1 MLTLK
6 KNYSLKKDNI
16 MLPDI
21 FTRYLLRLLI
31 KNTNFVNEKN
41 TYLSYIMRHN
51 NVLKLRN
58 LMKKGLALSTLILCG
73 TMPSMAQHSR
83 GIGVYPGNPKEFF
96 GPKIEKDNEY
106 RNLALHR
113 AVYQSGAHDLNLTAQ
128 LLTDGVIANN
138 QPAYLE
144 VLTNGKPLPH
154 NERKLTINNSEWS
167 RIPVEGSTA
176 TLTYRW
182 SNMDIE
188 ADEVI
193 VEGFVA
199 YDQDK
204 PFEHYSMQCEVMG
217 AKSHTFTLKSDT
229 LPGRPRRRKVINDPN
244 KQTEEATAM
253 ARELKETFKLK
264 GKRTFNS
271 VELTFRQNNAFY
283 WSIKEVTF
291 MRKGKAVRTIFPA
304 QRFTSVWKAE
314 KKDWAYVDLGTVA
327 NIEEVRLHWLNDGN
341 NGILEISDDAK
352 NWKPFAVLTNSK
364 QNDGKVQ
371 VVKHS
376 ASARYVRVSNT
387 DAACLSEI
395 EVYGRGGVKAV
406 AHAEQ
411 GWNKGK
417 YMLNGGNWTIC
428 PISNPTLKSEPIGP
442 EIVATVPATVLS
454 SYYNAGALPD
464 PNFDDNLSMISESFF
479 NRDFL
484 YKRTFQVPS
493 KMKGRRILL
502 NFDGINWKAIVV
514 LNGKQVGKI
523 EGAFMRG
530 QFDITD
536 HVKDGEN
543 ELCVYVEKNANPGA
557 RKTKTGENT
566 SFNGGVLGGDNPTF
580 HATIGWDWITTI
592 PGREVGI
599 WNDVYLTSTE
609 AVTISDPIVNT
620 TITDGKATMTPS
632 VFVKNHLATPVK
644 GILRGNIG
652 DICFEKEIT
661 LAASTEAEITFS
673 PEEYK
678 QLANQHMK
686 LWWPNGYGKPHMYR
700 ASYTFHTEQAKSTAH
715 TSYFAGIREVT
726 YKDEMSR
733 LQLYI
738 NGQRFIPL
746 GGNWGF
752 SENHLNYR
760 GREYDIAVD
769 YHKQMNCTMI
779 RNWVGQ
785 TGDEEFYEA
794 CDRHGIM
801 VWQDFWLANPADGPN
816 PHNEPMF
823 MANANDYMRRIRK
836 HPSIALYC
844 GRNEGYP
851 PETLDKQLAGL
862 VQKLAP
868 GALYF
873 PSSADDGVS
882 GHGPYRALPVK
893 EYFEIQTGKLH
904 SERGMPNM
912 PNFESLRRMLAPEH
926 LWPQNEFWG
935 KHDFTQKGAQY
946 GSTFNQLL
954 AERFGEDRVYAGK
967 MPARLGT
974 HPAKAYTAL
983 AQWQNYDGYRAMYE
997 SANLDRQ
1004 GLIIWMSHSCWPSM
1018 VWQTYDYYFDPTA
1031 AFFGI
1036 KKACEPLHVQY
1047 NASTAQVQLVNMMKP
1062 TQDIKVIATMYDLK
1076 GKEVWKK
1083 SASAHL
1089 PSDSTVNCFEALSPD
1104 TTKSL
1109 MLRLE
1114 AISELNNEIL
1124 STNTYFLWGNES
1136 SKELASVG
1144 IAKVDVR
1151 LMFKP
1156 DMHFVITNTGDTPA
1170 LMLRLNLCGEDGEQI
1185 LPVEYSDNYFH
1196 LLPGERKAVTIKWKT
1211 QDARGTKPVLHV
1223 SGLNVKEFIF

>member
-1 MLTLK
+1 MKKTLLLLTCMLTACI
-6 KNYSLKKDNI
+6 SHI
-16 MLPDI
+16 
-21 FTRYLLRLLI
+21 
-31 KNTNFVNEKN
+31 V
-41 TYLSYIMRHN
+41 
-51 NVLKLRN
+51 
-58 LMKKGLALSTLILCG
+58 
-73 TMPSMAQHSR
+73 AQQTR
-83 GIGVYPGNPKEFF
+83 GIGIYPGNPKEYF
-96 GPKIEKDNEY
+96 GPGTEVDTAF

-128 LLTDGVIANN
+128 LLTDGVVATA
-138 QPAYLE
+138 QPAFLE
-144 VLTNGKPLPH
+144 VLANGRPLPH

-167 RIPVEGSTA
+167 RIPVLGSIA

-188 ADEVI
+188 ADEVV

-204 PFEHYSMQCEVMG
+204 PFEHYSMQCDVMG
-217 AKSHTFTLKSDT
+217 AKSYSFTVKSDT

-253 ARELKETFKLK
+253 ARELKETFKLR

-271 VELTFRQNNAFY
+271 VELTFSQNNAFY

-291 MRKGKAVRTIFPA
+291 KRKGKAVRSIFPA
-304 QRFTSVWKAE
+304 QRFTSVWKAT
-314 KKDWAYVDLGTVA
+314 KGDWAYVDLGNVA
-327 NIEEVRLHWLNDGN
+327 DIQEVRLHWLDDGVK
-341 NGILEISDDAK
+341 GKLEISNDAKTWKPLDLLKETDTDDAR
-352 NWKPFAVLTNSK
+352 K
-364 QNDGKVQ
+364 QVFTTKSHG
-371 VVKHS
+371 
-376 ASARYVRVSNT
+376 RYVRVTNT
-387 DAACLSEI
+387 ASACLSEI
-395 EVYGRGGVKAV
+395 EVYGRNGIKAV
-406 AHAEQ
+406 AQAGQ
-411 GWNKGK
+411 GWTKGK
-417 YMLNGGNWTIC
+417 YMLNGGNWTLR
-428 PISNPTLKSEPIGP
+428 PVSEPTQKSVPLGP

-493 KMKGRRILL
+493 TMKGKRILL
-502 NFDGINWKAIVV
+502 NFDGINWKALVV
-514 LNGKQVGKI
+514 LNGKQVGRI

-536 HVKDGEN
+536 YLQEGDN
-543 ELCVYVEKNANPGA
+543 ELLVYVQNNDNPGA

-566 SFNGGVLGGDNPTF
+566 SFNGGVLGADNPTF

-599 WNDVYLTSTE
+599 WNDVFLTATE
-609 AVTISDPIVNT
+609 AVTISDPLVNT
-620 TITDGKATMTPS
+620 TLADGKATMTPS
-632 VFVKNHLATPVK
+632 VFLKNHLNTPVK
-644 GILRGNIG
+644 GTLKGYVG
-652 DICFEKEIT
+652 DIQFEKDVI
-661 LAASTEAEITFS
+661 LAAASETEIVFS

-678 QLANQHMK
+678 QLAGQQMK
-686 LWWPNGYGKPHMYR
+686 LWWPNGYGKPHLYK
-700 ASYTFHTEQAKSTAH
+700 AGYTFRSEQTNTPALARYT
-715 TSYFAGIREVT
+715 TGIREVT
-726 YKDEMSR
+726 YKDETTR

-760 GREYDIAVD
+760 AREYDIAVG
-769 YHKQMNCTMI
+769 YHRQMNCTMI

-816 PHNEPMF
+816 PHDEPMF
-823 MANANDYMRRIRK
+823 MANANDYMRRIRR

-851 PETLDKQLAGL
+851 PETLDKQLAQL
-862 VQKLAP
+862 VQKLVP

-882 GHGPYRALPVK
+882 GHGPYRALPIK
-893 EYFEIQTGKLH
+893 QYFEIQTGKLH
-904 SERGMPNM
+904 SERGMPNV
-912 PNFESLRRMLAPEH
+912 PNYESLCRMLAPGH

-946 GSTFNQLL
+946 GSSFNQLL
-954 AERFGEDRVYAGK
+954 AERFGEENVSGGK
-967 MPARLGT
+967 MPVRLGT

-983 AQWQNYDGYRAMYE
+983 AQWQNYDGYRAMFE

-1047 NASTAQVQLVNMMKP
+1047 NASTAQVQLVNLMKP
-1062 TQDIKVIATMYDLK
+1062 AQDVKVKATIYNLQ
-1076 GKEVWKK
+1076 GKEIWNKT
-1083 SASAHL
+1083 ASLHM
-1089 PSDSTVNCFEALSPD
+1089 PTDSTVDCFRIPEDLDTLS
-1104 TTKSL
+1104 TN
-1109 MLRLE
+1109 MMRLQ
-1114 AISELNNEIL
+1114 AVSCHNQELI
-1124 STNTYFLWGNES
+1124 STNTYMLWGKNS
-1136 SKELASVG
+1136 RQDIWKVG
-1144 IAKVDVR
+1144 IAQVSVHRAKSGN
-1151 LMFKP
+1151 P
-1156 DMHFVITNTGDTPA
+1156 DEFVITNTGSVPA
-1170 LMLRLNLCGEDGEQI
+1170 LMIRLNLCGSDGEQI
-1185 LPVEYSDNYFH
+1185 LPVKYSDNYFH
-1196 LLPGERKAVTIKWKT
+1196 LLPGERMPVTVKWKK
-1211 QDARGTKPVLHV
+1211 QDARGTKPVLHI
-1223 SGLNVKEFIF
+1223 SGLNVKEFQK

>member
-1 MLTLK
+1 MTSTSLSFPGRRTPLSLFLLCLFMLQAVPL
-6 KNYSLKKDNI
+6 
-16 MLPDI
+16 
-21 FTRYLLRLLI
+21 
-31 KNTNFVNEKN
+31 
-41 TYLSYIMRHN
+41 H
-51 NVLKLRN
+51 
-58 LMKKGLALSTLILCG
+58 
-73 TMPSMAQHSR
+73 AQLSR
-83 GIGVYPGNPKEFF
+83 GIGVYPGNPDEYF
-96 GPKIEKDNEY
+96 GPQIERDTVY

-128 LLTDGVIANN
+128 LLTDGVVATS
-138 QPAYLE
+138 QPAFLE
-144 VLTNGKPLPH
+144 VLANGEPLPH

-167 RIPVEGSTA
+167 RIPVEGSMA

-217 AKSHTFTLKSDT
+217 AKPYTYTIKRDT
-229 LPGRPRRRKVINDPN
+229 LPGRLRRRKVINDPN

-253 ARELKETFKLK
+253 ARELKETFKLR
-264 GKRTFNS
+264 GKRTFS
-271 VELTFRQNNAFY
+271 SIELTFRQNNAFY

-291 MRKGKAVRTIFPA
+291 MRNGKAVRNIFPA
-304 QRFTSVWKAE
+304 QRFTSVWKAG
-314 KKDWAYVDLGTVA
+314 KDDWAYVDLSTVA
-327 NIEEVRLHWLNDGN
+327 NIEEVRLHWLGGGGN
-341 NGILEISDDAK
+341 AILEISDDAK
-352 NWKPFAVLTNSK
+352 NWKPYAVPANNVKRSTLN
-364 QNDGKVQ
+364 VQ
-371 VVKHS
+371 RYSLS

-387 DAACLSEI
+387 YAACLSEM
-395 EVYGRGGVKAV
+395 EVYGRGGVRPV
-406 AHAEQ
+406 AKVQER
-411 GWNKGK
+411 WNGGK
-417 YMLNGGNWTIC
+417 YMLNGGNWTVC
-428 PISNPTLKSEPIGP
+428 PISNPSLKAVPVGP

-464 PNFDDNLSMISESFF
+464 PNYDDNLAMISESFF

-502 NFDGINWKAIVV
+502 NFDGINWKALVV
-514 LNGKQVGKI
+514 LNGKQVGRI

-530 QFDITD
+530 QFDITN

-620 TITDGKATMTPS
+620 SLTDGKATMTPS
-632 VFVKNHLATPVK
+632 VFVKNHLATPVN

-652 DICFEKEIT
+652 DIVFEKEIT
-661 LAASTEAEITFS
+661 LAASTETEVTFS

-678 QLANQHMK
+678 QLANQQMK
-686 LWWPNGYGKPHMYR
+686 LWWPNGYGEPYMYP
-700 ASYTFHTEQAKSTAH
+700 AAYTFHTEQAKSTAY
-715 TSYFAGIREVT
+715 TSYLAGIRQVT

-760 GREYDIAVD
+760 GREYDIAVG
-769 YHKQMNCTMI
+769 YHRQMNCTMI

-823 MANANDYMRRIRK
+823 MANANDYMRRIRQ
-836 HPSIALYC
+836 HTSIALYC

-851 PETLDKQLAGL
+851 PETLDKQLAQL

-882 GHGPYRALPVK
+882 GHGPYRALPIK

-904 SERGMPNM
+904 SERGMPNV
-912 PNFESLRRMLAPEH
+912 PNYESLCRMLAPEH
-926 LWPQNEFWG
+926 LWPQNEYWG

-954 AERFGEDRVYAGK
+954 AERFGEDRVYADK
-967 MPARLGT
+967 MPALLGT

-1047 NASTAQVQLVNMMKP
+1047 NASTHQVQLVNMMNP
-1062 TQDIKVIATMYDLK
+1062 AQDIKVIATIYDLQ
-1076 GKEVWKK
+1076 GREIWKK
-1083 SASAHL
+1083 SALAHL

-1104 TTKSL
+1104 TTKSF

-1114 AISELNNEIL
+1114 AVSMLNGELL

-1136 SKELASVG
+1136 AKELASLG
-1144 IAKVDVR
+1144 IGKVDVK
-1151 LMFKP
+1151 LMPGP
-1156 DMHFVITNTGDTPA
+1156 DTHFVITNTGDTPA
-1170 LMLRLNLCGEDGEQI
+1170 LMLCLNLCGEDGEQV

-1196 LLPGERKAVTIKWKT
+1196 LLPGERKTVSIKWNVE
-1211 QDARGTKPVLHV
+1211 DARGTNPILKV
-1223 SGLNVKEFIF
+1223 SGFNVKDFVF

>member
-1 MLTLK
+1 MSVVSPYADMYFMTSTSLSSSGRRTPFSLFLLVLFMLQAVPL
-6 KNYSLKKDNI
+6 
-16 MLPDI
+16 
-21 FTRYLLRLLI
+21 
-31 KNTNFVNEKN
+31 
-41 TYLSYIMRHN
+41 H
-51 NVLKLRN
+51 
-58 LMKKGLALSTLILCG
+58 
-73 TMPSMAQHSR
+73 AQLSR
-83 GIGVYPGNPKEFF
+83 GIGVYPGNPDEYF
-96 GPKIEKDNEY
+96 GPTLQTDTAY

-113 AVYQSGAHDLNLTAQ
+113 AVCQSGAYDLNLTAQ
-128 LLTDGVIANN
+128 LLTDGVVATH
-138 QPAYLE
+138 QPAFLE
-144 VLTNGKPLPH
+144 VLANGRTLPH

-182 SNMDIE
+182 YNMDIE

-217 AKSHTFTLKSDT
+217 AKSYTYTIKSDT
-229 LPGRPRRRKVINDPN
+229 LPGRLRKRKVINDPN

-253 ARELKETFKLK
+253 ARELKETFKLR
-264 GKRTFNS
+264 GKRTFS
-271 VELTFRQNNAFY
+271 SIELTFRQNNAFY

-291 MRKGKAVRTIFPA
+291 MRKGKPVRNIFPA
-304 QRFTSVWKAE
+304 QRFTSVWKAG
-314 KKDWAYVDLGTVA
+314 KDDWAYVDLGAVA
-327 NIEEVRLHWLNDGN
+327 NIEEVRLHWLGEGGN
-341 NGILEISDDAK
+341 AIIEISDDAK
-352 NWKPFAVLTNSK
+352 NWKPYAVPANSSHCYSL
-364 QNDGKVQ
+364 NVQ
-371 VVKHS
+371 RSTLS
-376 ASARYVRVSNT
+376 ASARYVRVCNT

-395 EVYGRGGVKAV
+395 EVYGRGGVHAV
-406 AHAEQ
+406 AHAGQ
-411 GWNKGK
+411 GWSKDK
-417 YMLNGGNWTIC
+417 YMLNGGNWTVC
-428 PISNPTLKSEPIGP
+428 PISDPSQKAVPLGP

-464 PNFDDNLSMISESFF
+464 PNYDDNLAMISESFF
-479 NRDFL
+479 NRNFL

-493 KMKGRRILL
+493 KMQGRRILL
-502 NFDGINWKAIVV
+502 NFDGINWKALVV

-530 QFDITD
+530 KFDITD
-536 HVKDGEN
+536 YVKDGDN
-543 ELCVYVEKNANPGA
+543 ELRVYVEKNANPGA
-557 RKTKTGENT
+557 RKTKTAENT

-599 WNDVYLTSTE
+599 WNDVYLTSTD

-620 TITDGKATMTPS
+620 SLADGKATMKPS
-632 VFVKNHLATPVK
+632 VFVRNHLSAPV
-644 GILRGNIG
+644 RGRLVGHIG
-652 DICFEKEIT
+652 DIRFEKDIVLPPDSEM
-661 LAASTEAEITFS
+661 EVTFL
-673 PEEYK
+673 PQEYA
-678 QLANQHMK
+678 QLRNQQMK
-686 LWWPNGYGKPHMYR
+686 LWWPNGYGEPYMYP
-700 ASYTFHTEQAKSTAH
+700 ASYTFHTEQAKSTAY
-715 TSYFAGIREVT
+715 TSYLAGIREVT
-726 YKDEMSR
+726 YKDEKSR

-760 GREYDIAVD
+760 GREYDIAVG
-769 YHKQMNCTMI
+769 YHRQMNCTMI

-823 MANANDYMRRIRK
+823 MTNASDYMRRIRQ

-851 PETLDKQLAGL
+851 PKTLDEQLAQL

-868 GALYF
+868 GALYIS
-873 PSSADDGVS
+873 SSADDGVS
-882 GHGPYRALPVK
+882 GHGPYRALPIK
-893 EYFEIQTGKLH
+893 QYFDIQTGKLH
-904 SERGMPNM
+904 SERGMPNV
-912 PNFESLRRMLAPEH
+912 PNYESLCRMLAPEH
-926 LWPQNEFWG
+926 LWPQNEYWG

-946 GSTFNQLL
+946 GSSFNQLL
-954 AERFGEDRVYAGK
+954 AERFGEDRVYADK

-997 SANLDRQ
+997 SANLQRQ

-1047 NASTAQVQLVNMMKP
+1047 NASTRQVQLVNMMKP
-1062 TQDIKVIATMYDLK
+1062 AQDIKVIATMYDLQ
-1076 GKEVWKK
+1076 GREVWKK
-1083 SASAHL
+1083 SALAHL
-1089 PSDSTVNCFEALSPD
+1089 PSDSTVNCFQVLSPD
-1104 TTKSL
+1104 SAKSF

-1114 AISELNNEIL
+1114 AISKFNNEIL
-1124 STNTYFLWGNES
+1124 SANTYVLWGNES
-1136 SKELASVG
+1136 SKELASIG
-1144 IAKVDVR
+1144 IAQVDMQYSVDANR
-1151 LMFKP
+1151 STIVLS
-1156 DMHFVITNTGDTPA
+1156 NTGTTTA
-1170 LMLRLNLCGEDGEQI
+1170 LMLRLNLCAEDGEQI

-1196 LLPGERKAVTIKWKT
+1196 LLPGESKIVNIKWKLE
-1211 QDARGTKPVLHV
+1211 DARNANPILKV
-1223 SGLNVKEFIF
+1223 SGLNVKEQKATK

>member
-1 MLTLK
+1 M
-6 KNYSLKKDNI
+6 
-16 MLPDI
+16 
-21 FTRYLLRLLI
+21 
-31 KNTNFVNEKN
+31 NTNMTN
-41 TYLSYIMRHN
+41 TSLRYGILLVCQILLSFSSY
-51 NVLKLRN
+51 
-58 LMKKGLALSTLILCG
+58 
-73 TMPSMAQHSR
+73 AQQFSR
-83 GIGVYPGNPKEFF
+83 GIGVYPGNPDEYF
-96 GPKIEKDNEY
+96 GPTMEKDTTY

-128 LLTDGVIANN
+128 LITDGVIADK
-138 QPAYLE
+138 QPAFLE
-144 VLTNGKPLPH
+144 VLTNGIPLPH
-154 NERKLTINNSEWS
+154 NERKLTINDSEWS
-167 RIPVEGSTA
+167 RIPVQGSEA
-176 TLTYRW
+176 TLTYQW
-182 SNMDIE
+182 SNMDIQ
-188 ADEVI
+188 ADEI
-193 VEGFVA
+193 VVNGFVA
-199 YDQDK
+199 YNQDV
-204 PFEHYSMQCEVMG
+204 PFQSYSMQCDLLGTKAYSYSV
-217 AKSHTFTLKSDT
+217 HSDT
-229 LPGRPRRRKVINDPN
+229 LPGMPRRRKVVNDPN

-253 ARELKETFKLK
+253 AREVTETFRLK
-264 GKRTFNS
+264 GKRTFRS
-271 VELTFRQNNAFY
+271 LTLTFRQNNAFY

-291 MRKGKAVRTIFPA
+291 KLQGKSVRNIFPA
-304 QRFTSVWKAE
+304 QRFTSVWKPG
-314 KKDWAYVDLGTVA
+314 KNDLAYVDLGSVA
-327 NIEEVRLHWLNDGN
+327 DISEVRLHWLTKPENAL
-341 NGILEISDDAK
+341 LEISNDAK
-352 NWKPFAVLTNSK
+352 TWNPYSNNT
-364 QNDGKVQ
+364 
-371 VVKHS
+371 
-376 ASARYVRVSNT
+376 SARYVRVSNT
-387 DAACLSEI
+387 DGACLSEL
-395 EVYGRGGVKAV
+395 EVYGRGGVKPV
-406 AHAEQ
+406 AHAAQ
-411 GWNKGK
+411 GWNEGK
-417 YMLNGGNWTIC
+417 YMLNGGNWTVC
-428 PISNPTLKSEPIGP
+428 PISDPTIKATPVGP
-442 EIVATVPATVLS
+442 EILATVPATVLS

-484 YKRTFQVPS
+484 YKRTFHVPS

-502 NFDGINWKAIVV
+502 NFDGINWKALVV
-514 LNGKQVGKI
+514 VNGKQVGKI

-536 HVKDGEN
+536 HVRDGEN
-543 ELCVYVEKNANPGA
+543 QLCVYVEKNANPGA
-557 RKTKTGENT
+557 RKTKTAENT

-599 WNDVYLTSTE
+599 WNDVYLTSTD

-620 TITDGKATMTPS
+620 TVTDGKATMKPS

-686 LWWPNGYGKPHMYR
+686 LWWPNGYGEPYMYQ
-700 ASYTFHTEQAKSTAH
+700 AAYTFHTDQAKSTAYA
-715 TSYFAGIREVT
+715 SYLAGIRQVT

-760 GREYDIAVD
+760 GREYDIAVR

-816 PHNEPMF
+816 PHNESMF

-851 PETLDKQLAGL
+851 PETLDKQLAEL

-926 LWPQNEFWG
+926 LWPQNDFWG

-954 AERFGEDRVYAGK
+954 AERFGEDRVYAQK

-997 SANLDRQ
+997 SANLQRQ

-1036 KKACEPLHVQY
+1036 KKACEPIHVQY
-1047 NASTAQVQLVNMMKP
+1047 NASTAQVQLVNQMKP
-1062 TQDIKVIATMYDLK
+1062 AQDIKVIATMHDLK

-1089 PSDSTVNCFEALSPD
+1089 PTDSTVNCFEALSPD
-1104 TTKSL
+1104 TTKSF

-1114 AISELNNEIL
+1114 AVSMLNGEQL

-1136 SKELASVG
+1136 AKELSALG
-1144 IAKVDVR
+1144 MGKVDVR
-1151 LMFKP
+1151 LMFDP

-1196 LLPGERKAVTIKWKT
+1196 LLPGERKEVSVKWAEN
-1211 QDARGTKPVLHV
+1211 DARGTRPLLKI
-1223 SGLNVKEFIF
+1223 SAFNVKEFPVSL

>member
-1 MLTLK
+1 MSVVSPYADMYFMTSTSLSFPGRRTHLSLFLLCLFMLQAVPL
-6 KNYSLKKDNI
+6 
-16 MLPDI
+16 
-21 FTRYLLRLLI
+21 
-31 KNTNFVNEKN
+31 
-41 TYLSYIMRHN
+41 H
-51 NVLKLRN
+51 
-58 LMKKGLALSTLILCG
+58 
-73 TMPSMAQHSR
+73 AQLSR
-83 GIGVYPGNPKEFF
+83 GIGVYPGNPDEYF
-96 GPKIEKDNEY
+96 GPQIERDTVY

-128 LLTDGVIANN
+128 LLTDGVVATS
-138 QPAYLE
+138 QPAFLE
-144 VLTNGKPLPH
+144 VLANGKPLPH

-204 PFEHYSMQCEVMG
+204 PFEYYSMQCEVMG
-217 AKSHTFTLKSDT
+217 AKSYTYTLKSDT
-229 LPGRPRRRKVINDPN
+229 LPGRLRRRKVINDPN

-264 GKRTFNS
+264 GKRKFNS

-291 MRKGKAVRTIFPA
+291 MRKGKPVRTIFPA
-304 QRFTSVWKAE
+304 QRFASVWKAG
-314 KKDWAYVDLGTVA
+314 KDDWAYVDLGAVA
-327 NIEEVRLHWLNDGN
+327 NIEEVRLHWLDEGS
-341 NGILEISDDAK
+341 NGIIEISDEAK
-352 NWKPFAVLTNSK
+352 NWKPYAVQTNSK
-364 QNDGKVQ
+364 QNEDKVQ
-371 VVKHS
+371 VVKHK

-395 EVYGRGGVKAV
+395 EVYGHGGMKAV

-411 GWNKGK
+411 GWDGGK
-417 YMLNGGNWTIC
+417 YMLNGGNWTVC
-428 PISNPTLKSEPIGP
+428 PISGPTLKAVPVGP

-464 PNFDDNLSMISESFF
+464 PNYDDNLAMISESFF

-484 YKRTFQVPS
+484 YKRTFHVPS

-502 NFDGINWKAIVV
+502 NFDGINWKALVV

-566 SFNGGVLGGDNPTF
+566 SFNGGVLGADNPTF

-599 WNDVYLTSTE
+599 WNDVYLTSTD

-620 TITDGKATMTPS
+620 SIADGKATMTPS

-652 DICFEKEIT
+652 DIVFEKEIT
-661 LAASTEAEITFS
+661 LAASTETEVTFS
-673 PEEYK
+673 PQEYK
-678 QLANQHMK
+678 QLANQQMK
-686 LWWPNGYGKPHMYR
+686 LWWPNGYGESYMYP
-700 ASYTFHTEQAKSTAH
+700 AAYTFHTQQAQADARTE
-715 TSYFAGIREVT
+715 YLAGIRQVT

-760 GREYDIAVD
+760 GREYDIAVG
-769 YHKQMNCTMI
+769 YHRQMNCTMI

-823 MANANDYMRRIRK
+823 MANASDYMRRIRR

-851 PETLDKQLAGL
+851 PETLDRQLAQL
-862 VQKLAP
+862 VQQLAP

-873 PSSADDGVS
+873 SSSADDGVS

-893 EYFEIQTGKLH
+893 DYFEIQTGKLH
-904 SERGMPNM
+904 SERGMPNI

-926 LWPQNEFWG
+926 LWPQNEYWG

-946 GSTFNQLL
+946 GSAFNQLL
-954 AERFGEDRVYAGK
+954 ADRFGEENVFGK
-967 MPARLGT
+967 ENQMRIGGHPARR
-974 HPAKAYTAL
+974 YTAL

-1018 VWQTYDYYFDPTA
+1018 VWQSYDYYFDPTA

-1036 KKACEPLHVQY
+1036 KKACEPIHVQY
-1047 NASTAQVQLVNMMKP
+1047 NASTGQVQLVNLMRP
-1062 TQDIKVIATMYDLK
+1062 GQDVRVIATMYDLN
-1076 GKEVWKK
+1076 GKEVWRK
-1083 SASAHL
+1083 SSSVYL
-1089 PSDSTVNCFEALSPD
+1089 PSDSTVNCFEATSPNGSQE
-1104 TTKSL
+1104 TV

-1114 AISELNNEIL
+1114 AVSALNSEIL
-1124 STNTYFLWGNES
+1124 SVNTYFLWCEDPGRNF
-1136 SKELASVG
+1136 ASMG
-1144 IAKVDVR
+1144 IGKVDVQ
-1151 LMFKP
+1151 P
-1156 DMHFVITNTGDTPA
+1156 VPGSDAASFVLTNTGNTVA
-1170 LMLRLNLCGEDGEQI
+1170 LMIRLNLCGSDGEQI

-1196 LLPGERKAVTIKWKT
+1196 LLPGERKIVSIKWNT
-1211 QDARGTKPVLHV
+1211 SDARGTEPVLRV
-1223 SGLNVKEFIF
+1223 SGFNVKDRQI

>member
-1 MLTLK
+1 
-6 KNYSLKKDNI
+6 
-16 MLPDI
+16 
-21 FTRYLLRLLI
+21 
-31 KNTNFVNEKN
+31 
-41 TYLSYIMRHN
+41 MRHN

-58 LMKKGLALSTLILCG
+58 LMKKGLALSTLILCS

-83 GIGVYPGNPKEFF
+83 GIGVYPGNPNEFF
-96 GPKIEKDNEY
+96 GPKIEKDTVY

-128 LLTDGVIANN
+128 LITDGVIADN
-138 QPAYLE
+138 QPAFLQ
-144 VLTNGKPLPH
+144 VFTNDNPLPH

-167 RIPVEGSTA
+167 RIPVQGSTA
-176 TLTYRW
+176 TLTYLW

-204 PFEHYSMQCEVMG
+204 PFEQYSMQCDVMG
-217 AKSHTFTLKSDT
+217 AKSYTYMLKSDT

-271 VELTFRQNNAFY
+271 IKLTFRQNNAFY

-314 KKDWAYVDLGTVA
+314 KNDWAYVDLGSVA
-327 NIEEVRLHWLNDGN
+327 NIEEVRLHWLGEGS
-341 NGILEISDDAK
+341 NGVLEISDDAK
-352 NWKPFAVLTNSK
+352 NWKPYVVMTNTK
-364 QNDGKVQ
+364 QSDGKVQ
-371 VVKHS
+371 VVKHN

-387 DAACLSEI
+387 DAACLCEM

-406 AHAEQ
+406 AHDGQ
-411 GWNKGK
+411 GWNEGK

-428 PISNPTLKSEPIGP
+428 PISNPTLKAVPVGP

-502 NFDGINWKAIVV
+502 NFDGINWKALVV

-543 ELCVYVEKNANPGA
+543 ELRVYVEKNANPGA

-609 AVTISDPIVNT
+609 AVTITDPIVNT

-632 VFVKNHLATPVK
+632 VFVKNHLTTPVK

-678 QLANQHMK
+678 QLAHQHMN
-686 LWWPNGYGKPHMYR
+686 LWWPNGYGEPYMYP
-700 ASYTFHTEQAKSTAH
+700 AAYTFHTDQAKSDARTE
-715 TSYFAGIREVT
+715 YLAGIRQVT

-760 GREYDIAVD
+760 GREYDIAVG

-823 MANANDYMRRIRK
+823 MANANDYMRRIRQ

-851 PETLDKQLAGL
+851 PETLDKQLAEL

-893 EYFEIQTGKLH
+893 DYFEIQTGKLH
-904 SERGMPNM
+904 SERGMPNV

-926 LWPQNEFWG
+926 LWPQNKFWG

-954 AERFGEDRVYAGK
+954 AERFGEDRVYAEK
-967 MPARLGT
+967 MPERLGT

-1047 NASTAQVQLVNMMKP
+1047 NASTSQVQLVNQMKP
-1062 TQDIKVIATMYDLK
+1062 AQDIKVIATIYDLK
-1076 GKEVWKK
+1076 GKEVWQK
-1083 SASAHL
+1083 SVSAHL
-1089 PSDSTVNCFEALSPD
+1089 PSDSTINCFEALSPD
-1104 TTKSL
+1104 TTQSF

-1114 AISELNNEIL
+1114 AVSMLNGELL

-1136 SKELASVG
+1136 AKELSALG
-1144 IAKVDVR
+1144 MGKVDVR
-1151 LMFKP
+1151 LMFDP

-1170 LMLRLNLCGEDGEQI
+1170 LMLRLNLCGEDGEQV

-1196 LLPGERKAVTIKWKT
+1196 LLPGERKTVTVKWSPSDT
-1211 QDARGTKPVLHV
+1211 RGTDLRLKV
-1223 SGLNVKEFIF
+1223 SGYNVKEFVF

>member
-1 MLTLK
+1 MKQNTAHRLMHLAK
-6 KNYSLKKDNI
+6 KSL
-16 MLPDI
+16 
-21 FTRYLLRLLI
+21 LLSGLFLGS
-31 KNTNFVNEKN
+31 VMPALAQEK
-41 TYLSYIMRHN
+41 
-51 NVLKLRN
+51 
-58 LMKKGLALSTLILCG
+58 
-73 TMPSMAQHSR
+73 SR
-83 GIGVYPGNPKEFF
+83 GIGVYPGNPIEYF
-96 GPKIEKDNEY
+96 GPRMEKDTEY

-128 LLTDGVIANN
+128 LLTDGVVASN
-138 QPAYLE
+138 QPAFLE

-188 ADEVI
+188 ADEIV

-204 PFEHYSMQCEVMG
+204 PFEHYSMQCDVMG
-217 AKSHTFTLKSDT
+217 AKSYTYTIKSDT

-291 MRKGKAVRTIFPA
+291 KRKGKAVRSIFPA
-304 QRFTSVWKAE
+304 QRFTSTWKAS
-314 KKDWAYVDLGTVA
+314 KGDWAYVDLGAVA
-327 NIEEVRLHWLNDGN
+327 DIEEVRLHWLDEGMQ
-341 NGILEISDDAK
+341 GVLEVSDDAR
-352 NWKPFAVLTNSK
+352 NWKPYAGTQENSK
-364 QNDGKVQ
+364 VQ
-371 VVKHS
+371 SIKAK
-376 ASARYVRVSNT
+376 ASARYVRITNT
-387 DAACLSEI
+387 DAACLSEM
-395 EVYGRGGVKAV
+395 EVYGRGGVKAI

-411 GWNKGK
+411 GWSGNSDVRK
-417 YMLNGGNWTIC
+417 YMLNGGNWTVR
-428 PISNPTLKSEPIGP
+428 PVSEPTQKAMPLGP

-464 PNFDDNLSMISESFF
+464 PNFDDNLSMISESYF

-493 KMKGRRILL
+493 QMKGKRILL
-502 NFDGINWKAIVV
+502 NFDGINWKALVV
-514 LNGKQVGKI
+514 LNGKQVGRI

-536 HVKDGEN
+536 YLQEGDN
-543 ELCVYVEKNANPGA
+543 ELLVYVQNNDNPGA

-599 WNDVYLTSTE
+599 WNDVFLTATE
-609 AVTISDPIVNT
+609 AVTISDPLVNT
-620 TITDGKATMTPS
+620 TLADGKATMTPS
-632 VFVKNHLATPVK
+632 VFVKNHLSTPVQ
-644 GILRGNIG
+644 GTLRGSIG
-652 DICFEKEIT
+652 DICFEKEVI
-661 LAASTEAEITFS
+661 LGANSETEIVFS
-673 PEEYK
+673 PEEYR
-678 QLANQHMK
+678 QLAGQHMK
-686 LWWPNGYGKPHMYR
+686 LWWPNGYGEPYMYS
-700 ASYTFHTEQAKSTAH
+700 AAYTFHSPQTKSVARMEYQT
-715 TSYFAGIREVT
+715 GIRQVT
-726 YKDEMSR
+726 YKDETTR

-760 GREYDIAVD
+760 AREYDIAVG
-769 YHKQMNCTMI
+769 YHRQMNCTMI

-823 MANANDYMRRIRK
+823 MANANDYMRRIRQ

-851 PETLDKQLAGL
+851 PETLDKQLAQL

-882 GHGPYRALPVK
+882 GHGPYRALPIK
-893 EYFEIQTGKLH
+893 QYFEIQTGKLH

-912 PNFESLRRMLAPEH
+912 PNYESLCRMLAPEH
-926 LWPQNEFWG
+926 LWPQNEYWG

-954 AERFGEDRVYAGK
+954 AERFGEEKVYGDK
-967 MPARLGT
+967 MPMRIGM

-1062 TQDIKVIATMYDLK
+1062 AQDIKVIATMYDLQ
-1076 GKEVWKK
+1076 GNEVYKK
-1083 SASAHL
+1083 SDSAHL
-1089 PSDSTVNCFEALSPD
+1089 PSDSTVNCFEVLSPD
-1104 TTKSL
+1104 TTKSF

-1114 AISELNNEIL
+1114 AVSMLNGELL
-1124 STNTYFLWGNES
+1124 STNTYFLWGNDS
-1136 SKELASVG
+1136 AKELDSMA

-1151 LMFKP
+1151 LVFDPM
-1156 DMHFVITNTGDTPA
+1156 MHFVITNTGDTPA

-1196 LLPGERKAVTIKWKT
+1196 LLPGERKTVSIRWSQFDT
-1211 QDARGTKPVLHV
+1211 RGADLRLHV
-1223 SGLNVKEFIF
+1223 SGYNLKEFIPTF

>member
-1 MLTLK
+1 M
-6 KNYSLKKDNI
+6 
-16 MLPDI
+16 
-21 FTRYLLRLLI
+21 
-31 KNTNFVNEKN
+31 NTNMTN
-41 TYLSYIMRHN
+41 TSLRYGILLVCQILLSFSSY
-51 NVLKLRN
+51 
-58 LMKKGLALSTLILCG
+58 
-73 TMPSMAQHSR
+73 AQQFSR
-83 GIGVYPGNPKEFF
+83 GIGVYPGNPDEYF
-96 GPKIEKDNEY
+96 GPTMEKDTTY

-128 LLTDGVIANN
+128 LITDGVVADK
-138 QPAYLE
+138 QPAFLE
-144 VLTNGKPLPH
+144 VLTNGIPLPH
-154 NERKLTINNSEWS
+154 NERKLTINDSEWS
-167 RIPVEGSTA
+167 RIPVQGSEA
-176 TLTYRW
+176 TLTYQW
-182 SNMDIE
+182 SNMDIQ
-188 ADEVI
+188 ADEI
-193 VEGFVA
+193 VVNGFVA
-199 YDQDK
+199 YNQDV
-204 PFEHYSMQCEVMG
+204 PFQTYSMQCDLLGTKAYSYSV
-217 AKSHTFTLKSDT
+217 HSDT
-229 LPGRPRRRKVINDPN
+229 LPGMPRRRKVVNDPN

-253 ARELKETFKLK
+253 AREVTETFRLK
-264 GKRTFNS
+264 GKRTFRS
-271 VELTFRQNNAFY
+271 LTLTFRQNNAFY

-291 MRKGKAVRTIFPA
+291 KLKGKPVRNIFPA
-304 QRFTSVWKAE
+304 QRFTSVWKPG
-314 KKDWAYVDLGTVA
+314 KSDWAYVDLGSVA
-327 NIEEVRLHWLNDGN
+327 DISEVRLHWLTKPENAL
-341 NGILEISDDAK
+341 LEISNDAK
-352 NWKPFAVLTNSK
+352 TWNPYSNNT
-364 QNDGKVQ
+364 
-371 VVKHS
+371 
-376 ASARYVRVSNT
+376 SARYVRVSNT
-387 DAACLSEI
+387 DGACLSEL
-395 EVYGRGGVKAV
+395 EVYGRGGVKPV
-406 AHAEQ
+406 AHAAQ
-411 GWNKGK
+411 GWNEGK
-417 YMLNGGNWTIC
+417 YMLNGGNWTVC
-428 PISNPTLKSEPIGP
+428 PISDPTIKATPVGP
-442 EIVATVPATVLS
+442 EILATVPATVLS
-454 SYYNAGALPD
+454 SYFNAGALPD

-484 YKRTFQVPS
+484 YKRTFHVPS
-493 KMKGRRILL
+493 KMKGKRILL
-502 NFDGINWKAIVV
+502 NFDGINWKALVV
-514 LNGKQVGKI
+514 VNGKQVGKI

-536 HVKDGEN
+536 HVRDGEN
-543 ELCVYVEKNANPGA
+543 QLCVYVEKNANPGA
-557 RKTKTGENT
+557 RKTKTAENT

-599 WNDVYLTSTE
+599 WNDVYLTSTD

-620 TITDGKATMTPS
+620 TVTDGKATMKPS

-686 LWWPNGYGKPHMYR
+686 LWWPNGYGEPNMYR
-700 ASYTFHTEQAKSTAH
+700 AGYTFYTDQINSPATLEYAT
-715 TSYFAGIREVT
+715 GIREVT

-851 PETLDKQLAGL
+851 PATLDKQLAEL

-926 LWPQNEFWG
+926 LWPQNDFWG

-954 AERFGEDRVYAGK
+954 AERFGEDRVYADK
-967 MPARLGT
+967 MPVRIGM
-974 HPAKAYTAL
+974 HPAKVYTTL

-997 SANLDRQ
+997 SANLQRQ

-1036 KKACEPLHVQY
+1036 KKACEPIHVQY
-1047 NASTAQVQLVNMMKP
+1047 NASTRQVQLVNMMKP
-1062 TQDIKVIATMYDLK
+1062 AQDIKVIATMYDLN
-1076 GKEVWKK
+1076 GQEVWNKH
-1083 SASAHL
+1083 ALAHL

-1114 AISELNNEIL
+1114 AISALNGELL
-1124 STNTYFLWGNES
+1124 STNTYFLWGNEPQNDMPKTPTTLHVVPS
-1136 SKELASVG
+1136 SDACGNKL
-1144 IAKVDVR
+1144 
-1151 LMFKP
+1151 
-1156 DMHFVITNTGDTPA
+1156 VITNTGDTPA
-1170 LMLRLNLCGEDGEQI
+1170 LMIRLNLCGTDGEQI
-1185 LPVEYSDNYFH
+1185 LPVEYTDNYFH
-1196 LLPGERKAVTIKWKT
+1196 LLPGERKEVSVKWAEN
-1211 QDARGTKPVLHV
+1211 DARGTHPLLKI
-1223 SGLNVKEFIF
+1223 SAFNVKEFPVSL

>member
-1 MLTLK
+1 MRKNSANRFMNLTLK
-6 KNYSLKKDNI
+6 K
-16 MLPDI
+16 MLL
-21 FTRYLLRLLI
+21 T
-31 KNTNFVNEKN
+31 
-41 TYLSYIMRHN
+41 
-51 NVLKLRN
+51 
-58 LMKKGLALSTLILCG
+58 GLFLGA
-73 TMPSMAQHSR
+73 TMPAMSQENSR
-83 GIGVYPGNPKEFF
+83 GIGIYPGNPLEYF
-96 GPKIEKDNEY
+96 GPHTEKDTVY

-113 AVYQSGAHDLNLTAQ
+113 AVYQSGAYDLNLTAQ
-128 LLTDGVIANN
+128 LLTDGVVANS
-138 QPAYLE
+138 QPAFLE
-144 VLTNGKPLPH
+144 VLTNGKALPH
-154 NERKLTINNSEWS
+154 NERKLTINDSEWS

-182 SNMDIE
+182 YNMDIE
-188 ADEVI
+188 ADEVV

-217 AKSHTFTLKSDT
+217 AKTHSFVLKSDT

-253 ARELKETFKLK
+253 ARELKETFKLG
-264 GKRTFNS
+264 GKRTFS
-271 VELTFRQNNAFY
+271 SIELTFSQNNAFY

-291 MRKGKAVRTIFPA
+291 KRKGKAVRSIFPA

-314 KKDWAYVDLGTVA
+314 KNDWAYVDLGSVA
-327 NIEEVRLHWLNDGN
+327 DIEEVRLHWLDEGSK
-341 NGILEISDDAK
+341 GMLEVSDDAR
-352 NWKPFAVLTNSK
+352 NWTPYATSK
-364 QNDGKVQ
+364 DNGKVQ
-371 VVKHS
+371 SIK
-376 ASARYVRVSNT
+376 ANTSARYVRLTLSN
-387 DAACLSEI
+387 AACLGEM

-406 AHAEQ
+406 AHTEQ
-411 GWNKGK
+411 GWNDAK
-417 YMLNGGNWTIC
+417 YMLNGGNWTVC
-428 PISNPTLKSEPIGP
+428 PINEPTLEAVPVGP

-454 SYYNAGALPD
+454 SYHNAGALPD

-502 NFDGINWKAIVV
+502 NFDGINWKALVV

-536 HVKDGEN
+536 FLKDGEN

-644 GILRGNIG
+644 GVLRGNIG

-661 LAASTEAEITFS
+661 LAASTETEITFS

-678 QLANQHMK
+678 QLAHQHMN
-686 LWWPNGYGKPHMYR
+686 LWWPNGYGEPYMYP
-700 ASYTFHTEQAKSTAH
+700 AAYTFHTDQAKSTAR
-715 TSYFAGIREVT
+715 TEYLAGIRQVT

-760 GREYDIAVD
+760 GREYDIAVG
-769 YHKQMNCTMI
+769 YHKQINCTMI

-823 MANANDYMRRIRK
+823 MANANDYVRRIRQ

-851 PETLDKQLAGL
+851 PETLDKQLAEL

-893 EYFEIQTGKLH
+893 DYFEIQTGKLH
-904 SERGMPNM
+904 SERGMPNV

-946 GSTFNQLL
+946 GSTFNHLL
-954 AERFGEDRVYAGK
+954 AERFGEDRVYAEK
-967 MPARLGT
+967 MPERLGT

-1036 KKACEPLHVQY
+1036 KKACEPIHVQY
-1047 NASTAQVQLVNMMKP
+1047 NASTSQVQLVNQMKP
-1062 TQDIKVIATMYDLK
+1062 AQDIKAIATIYDLQ
-1076 GKEVWKK
+1076 GREVWKK
-1083 SASAHL
+1083 SALAHL
-1089 PSDSTVNCFEALSPD
+1089 PSDSTINCFEALSPD
-1104 TTKSL
+1104 TAKSF

-1114 AISELNNEIL
+1114 AVSLLNGELL

-1136 SKELASVG
+1136 
-1144 IAKVDVR
+1144 AKKLESMAPAQVDVK
-1151 LMFKP
+1151 LMFDP

-1170 LMLRLNLCGEDGEQI
+1170 LMLRLNLCGEDGEQV

-1196 LLPGERKAVTIKWKT
+1196 LLPGERKTVTVKWSQFDT
-1211 QDARGTKPVLHV
+1211 RGTDLRLKV
-1223 SGLNVKEFIF
+1223 SGYNVKEFIF

>member
-1 MLTLK
+1 
-6 KNYSLKKDNI
+6 
-16 MLPDI
+16 
-21 FTRYLLRLLI
+21 
-31 KNTNFVNEKN
+31 
-41 TYLSYIMRHN
+41 MRHN

-58 LMKKGLALSTLILCG
+58 LMKKGLALSTLILCS
-73 TMPSMAQHSR
+73 TMPSMAQENSR
-83 GIGVYPGNPKEFF
+83 GIGVYPGNPLEYF
-96 GPKIEKDNEY
+96 GPKMEKDTAY

-128 LLTDGVIANN
+128 LLTDGVVATS
-138 QPAYLE
+138 QPAFLE
-144 VLTNGKPLPH
+144 VLANGKPLPH

-204 PFEHYSMQCEVMG
+204 PFEQYSMQCDVMG
-217 AKSHTFTLKSDT
+217 AKSYTYMLKSDT

-264 GKRTFNS
+264 GKRKFNS

-314 KKDWAYVDLGTVA
+314 KTDWAYVDLGTMA
-327 NIEEVRLHWLNDGN
+327 DIEEVRLHWLDEGS

-352 NWKPFAVLTNSK
+352 NWKPYAVLTNSK
-364 QNDGKVQ
+364 LSDGKVQ
-371 VVKHS
+371 VVGQK

-387 DAACLSEI
+387 DASCLSEI

-406 AHAEQ
+406 AHAEH
-411 GWNKGK
+411 GWNNGK
-417 YMLNGGNWTIC
+417 YMLNGGNWTVC
-428 PISNPTLKSEPIGP
+428 PISGPTPKDVPVGP

-464 PNFDDNLSMISESFF
+464 PNFDDNLAMISESFF

-502 NFDGINWKAIVV
+502 NFDGINWKALVV
-514 LNGKQVGKI
+514 LNGKQVGRI

-543 ELCVYVEKNANPGA
+543 ELRVYVEKNANPGA

-609 AVTISDPIVNT
+609 AVTIADPIVNT
-620 TITDGKATMTPS
+620 TLADGKATMTPS
-632 VFVKNHLATPVK
+632 VFVKNHLSAPVK
-644 GILRGNIG
+644 GTLRGNIG
-652 DICFEKEIT
+652 DIVFEKEIT
-661 LAASTEAEITFS
+661 LAPSAETEVTFS
-673 PEEYK
+673 PQEYK
-678 QLANQHMK
+678 QLASQQMR
-686 LWWPNGYGKPHMYR
+686 LWWPNGYGEPYMYP
-700 ASYTFHTEQAKSTAH
+700 AAYTFHTEQAQADARTE
-715 TSYFAGIREVT
+715 YLAGIRQVT
-726 YKDEMSR
+726 YKDETTR

-760 GREYDIAVD
+760 GREYDIAVG
-769 YHKQMNCTMI
+769 YHRQMNCTMI

-851 PETLDKQLAGL
+851 PETLDKQLAQL

-1036 KKACEPLHVQY
+1036 KKACEPIHVQY

-1062 TQDIKVIATMYDLK
+1062 AQDIKVIATMYDLQ

-1083 SASAHL
+1083 AASAHL

-1136 SKELASVG
+1136 SKELASIN
-1144 IAKVDVR
+1144 IAKVDVNI
-1151 LMFKP
+1151 MHKP
-1156 DMHFVITNTGDTPA
+1156 TIQVVLTNTSDTPA
-1170 LMLRLNLCGEDGEQI
+1170 MMIRLNLCGTDGEQI
-1185 LPVEYSDNYFH
+1185 LPVKYSDNYFH
-1196 LLPGERKAVTIKWKT
+1196 LLPGERKTISINWKPF
-1211 QDARGTKPVLHV
+1211 DARGTNPQLKI
-1223 SGLNVKEFIF
+1223 SGYNVKEFVF

>member
-1 MLTLK
+1 MKRNTAHRLMLLA
-6 KNYSLKKDNI
+6 
-16 MLPDI
+16 
-21 FTRYLLRLLI
+21 
-31 KNTNFVNEKN
+31 
-41 TYLSYIMRHN
+41 
-51 NVLKLRN
+51 
-58 LMKKGLALSTLILCG
+58 KKGLVISGIIFES
-73 TMPSMAQHSR
+73 TMPAMAQGNSR
-83 GIGVYPGNPKEFF
+83 GIGVYPGKPSEYF
-96 GPKIEKDNEY
+96 GPKVEKDTEY

-113 AVYQSGAHDLNLTAQ
+113 AVYQSGAYDLNLTAQ
-128 LLTDGVIANN
+128 LLTDGVVATN
-138 QPAYLE
+138 QPAFLE

-182 SNMDIE
+182 YNMDIE
-188 ADEVI
+188 ADEVV

-199 YDQDK
+199 YDQNK
-204 PFEHYSMQCEVMG
+204 PFEHYSMQCDVMG
-217 AKSHTFTLKSDT
+217 AKSYSFTVKSDT

-291 MRKGKAVRTIFPA
+291 KRKGKAMRSIFPA
-304 QRFTSVWKAE
+304 QRFTSTWKAA
-314 KKDWAYVDLGTVA
+314 KGDWAYVDLGTMA
-327 NIEEVRLHWLNDGN
+327 DIEEVRLHWLDEGMQ
-341 NGILEISDDAK
+341 GVLEVSDDAR
-352 NWKPFAVLTNSK
+352 NWKPYAGTQDNSK
-364 QNDGKVQ
+364 VQ
-371 VVKHS
+371 SIKAK
-376 ASARYVRVSNT
+376 ASARYVRITNT
-387 DAACLSEI
+387 DATCLSEL

-411 GWNKGK
+411 RWSGSRDVRK
-417 YMLNGGNWTIC
+417 YMLNGGNWTVR
-428 PISNPTLKSEPIGP
+428 PVSEPTQKAVPLGP

-454 SYYNAGALPD
+454 SYYNAGALPA
-464 PNFDDNLSMISESFF
+464 PNFDDDLSMISESFF

-493 KMKGRRILL
+493 KMKGKRILL
-502 NFDGINWKAIVV
+502 NFDGINWKALVV
-514 LNGKQVGKI
+514 LNGKQVGRI

-536 HVKDGEN
+536 YLQEGDN
-543 ELCVYVEKNANPGA
+543 ELLVYVQNNDNPGA

-599 WNDVYLTSTE
+599 WNDVFLTATE
-609 AVTISDPIVNT
+609 AVTISDPLVNT
-620 TITDGKATMTPS
+620 TLADGKATMTPS
-632 VFVKNHLATPVK
+632 VFVKNHLSTPVQ
-644 GILRGNIG
+644 GTLRGNIG
-652 DICFEKEIT
+652 DICFEKEVI
-661 LAASTEAEITFS
+661 LGANSETEIVFS
-673 PEEYK
+673 PEEYR
-678 QLANQHMK
+678 QLAGQHMK
-686 LWWPNGYGKPHMYR
+686 LWWPNGYGKPHMYH
-700 ASYTFHTEQAKSTAH
+700 AAYTFHSPQTKSVARMEYRT
-715 TSYFAGIREVT
+715 GIRQVT
-726 YKDEMSR
+726 YKDETTR

-760 GREYDIAVD
+760 GREYDIAVG
-769 YHKQMNCTMI
+769 YHRQMNCTMI

-823 MANANDYMRRIRK
+823 MANANDYMRRIRR

-851 PETLDKQLAGL
+851 PETLDKQLAQL

-904 SERGMPNM
+904 SERGMPNV
-912 PNFESLRRMLAPEH
+912 PNYESLCRMLAPEH
-926 LWPQNEFWG
+926 LWPQNEYWG

-954 AERFGEDRVYAGK
+954 AERFGEEKVYGDK
-967 MPARLGT
+967 MPMRIGM
-974 HPAKAYTAL
+974 PSAKAYTNL

-1036 KKACEPLHVQY
+1036 KKACEPMHVQY

-1062 TQDIKVIATMYDLK
+1062 AQDIKVIATMYDLN

-1083 SASAHL
+1083 ADSAHL
-1089 PSDSTVNCFEALSPD
+1089 PSDSTVNCLEVLSPD
-1104 TTKSL
+1104 TTKSF

-1114 AISELNNEIL
+1114 AVSMLNGELL

-1136 SKELASVG
+1136 AKELDSMP

-1156 DMHFVITNTGDTPA
+1156 TMHFVITNTGDTPA

-1223 SGLNVKEFIF
+1223 SGLNVKEFQM

>member
-1 MLTLK
+1 
-6 KNYSLKKDNI
+6 
-16 MLPDI
+16 
-21 FTRYLLRLLI
+21 
-31 KNTNFVNEKN
+31 
-41 TYLSYIMRHN
+41 
-51 NVLKLRN
+51 
-58 LMKKGLALSTLILCG
+58 MKKSLLSKLMTNAFSGIALLG
-73 TMPSMAQHSR
+73 VMTMVSVQASAQQSR
-83 GIGVYPGNPKEFF
+83 GIGIYPGNPSEYF
-96 GPKIEKDNEY
+96 GPKIEKDAEY

-128 LLTDGVIANN
+128 LITDGVVASN
-138 QPAYLE
+138 QPAFLQ
-144 VLTNGKPLPH
+144 VFTNGKPLPH
-154 NERKLTINNSEWS
+154 NERKLTINDSEWS
-167 RIPVEGSTA
+167 RIPVEGAEA
-176 TLTYRW
+176 TLSYLW

-188 ADEVI
+188 ADEIV

-204 PFEHYSMQCEVMG
+204 PFEHYSMHCEVAG
-217 AKSHTFTLKSDT
+217 AKTYNYSLKSDT

-271 VELTFRQNNAFY
+271 VKLTFKQNNAFY

-291 MRKGKAVRTIFPA
+291 KRKGKAVRTIFPA

-314 KKDWAYVDLGTVA
+314 KGSWAYVDLGTVA
-327 NIEEVRLHWLNDGN
+327 DIEEVKLHWLDEGSK
-341 NGILEISDDAK
+341 GVIEISSDAK
-352 NWKPFAVLTNSK
+352 KWKPYVLVSNEA
-364 QNDGKVQ
+364 QADAKVQ
-371 VVKHS
+371 STKLK
-376 ASARYVRVSNT
+376 AQARYVRVTNT
-387 DAACLSEI
+387 EDACLCEM
-395 EVYGRGGVKAV
+395 EVYGKNGVKPV

-411 GWNKGK
+411 GWIGEK
-417 YMLNGGNWTIC
+417 YMLNGGNWTLC
-428 PISNPTLKSEPIGP
+428 PISDHTLHAKKIGP

-454 SYYNAGALPD
+454 SYRNAGALPD
-464 PNFDDNLSMISESFF
+464 PNYDDNLSMISESFF

-484 YKRTFQVPS
+484 YKRTFSVPS
-493 KMKGRRILL
+493 KMLEEDRRVLL

-523 EGAFMRG
+523 EGAFTRG

-536 HVKDGEN
+536 YLIDGEN
-543 ELCVYVEKNANPGA
+543 ELCVYVQKNANPGA

-599 WNDVYLTSTE
+599 WNDVYLTSTRE
-609 AVTISDPIVNT
+609 VTISDPLVNT
-620 TITDGKATMTPS
+620 SLSDGKATMTPS
-632 VFVKNHLATPVK
+632 VFVKNHLSSPVQ
-644 GILRGNIG
+644 GTLHGFIG
-652 DICFEKEIT
+652 DIRFEKDIF
-661 LAASTEAEITFS
+661 LAPHSELEFVFS
-673 PEEYK
+673 PDEYP
-678 QLANQHMK
+678 QLKNQQMK
-686 LWWPNGYGKPHMYR
+686 LWWPNGYGDPHLYSAGYYFVSHDESPEVVY
-700 ASYTFHTEQAKSTAH
+700 ASRLNYQT
-715 TSYFAGIREVT
+715 GIRQVT
-726 YKDEMSR
+726 FAEEMSR

-760 GREYDIAVD
+760 GREYNIAVD

-823 MANANDYMRRIRK
+823 MANANDYVRRIRRY
-836 HPSIALYC
+836 PSIALYC

-851 PETLDKQLAGL
+851 PETLDKQLSQL
-862 VQKLAP
+862 VQKLVP

-882 GHGPYRALPVK
+882 GHGPYRALPTK

-904 SERGMPNM
+904 SERGMPNV
-912 PNFESLRRMLAPEH
+912 PNFESLKRMLAPEH

-946 GSTFNQLL
+946 GSTFNQLTH
-954 AERFGEDRVYAGK
+954 ERFGDYTVPAG
-967 MPARLGT
+967 M
-974 HPAKAYTAL
+974 HPADMYTSL
-983 AQWQNYDGYRAMYE
+983 AQWQNFEGYRAMYE
-997 SANLDRQ
+997 SANLQRQ

-1031 AFFGI
+1031 ALFGI

-1047 NASTAQVQLVNMMKP
+1047 NASTAQVQLVNLMKP
-1062 TQDIKVIATMYDLK
+1062 AHDVKVIAKMYTLE
-1076 GKEVWKK
+1076 GKEVWSKTISK
-1083 SASAHL
+1083 HL
-1089 PSDSTVNCFEALSPD
+1089 PTDSTVNCFEALAPSAEV
-1104 TTKSL
+1104 SV

-1114 AISELNNEIL
+1114 AISEFNGELL
-1124 STNTYFLWGNES
+1124 STNTYFLWGNKS
-1136 SKELASVG
+1136 HSELWCMKHADLQLSYSNDNSNNIV
-1144 IAKVDVR
+1144 V
-1151 LMFKP
+1151 
-1156 DMHFVITNTGDTPA
+1156 TNVSDIPA
-1170 LMLRLNLCGEDGEQI
+1170 LMVRMNLIGSDGEQI

-1196 LLPGERKAVTIKWKT
+1196 LLPGERKVISIKWNPR
-1211 QDARGTKPVLHV
+1211 DARGTSPILMT
-1223 SGLNVKEFIF
+1223 SGFNVDNVVHASYK

>member
-1 MLTLK
+1 MKQNTAHRLMHLAK
-6 KNYSLKKDNI
+6 KSL
-16 MLPDI
+16 
-21 FTRYLLRLLI
+21 LL
-31 KNTNFVNEKN
+31 
-41 TYLSYIMRHN
+41 S
-51 NVLKLRN
+51 
-58 LMKKGLALSTLILCG
+58 GLFLGS
-73 TMPSMAQHSR
+73 TMPSMAQENSR
-83 GIGVYPGNPKEFF
+83 GIGIYPGNPLEYF

-128 LLTDGVIANN
+128 LLTDGVVASN
-138 QPAYLE
+138 QPAFLE
-144 VLTNGKPLPH
+144 VLANGKPLPH

-204 PFEHYSMQCEVMG
+204 PFEHYSMQCDVMG
-217 AKSHTFTLKSDT
+217 AKSYTYTIKSDT

-253 ARELKETFKLK
+253 ARELKESFKLK

-291 MRKGKAVRTIFPA
+291 MRKGKAVRSIFPA
-304 QRFTSVWKAE
+304 QRFTSTWKAT
-314 KKDWAYVDLGTVA
+314 KGDWAYVDLGAVA
-327 NIEEVRLHWLNDGN
+327 DIEEVRLHWLDEGMQ
-341 NGILEISDDAK
+341 GVLEVSDDTR
-352 NWKPFAVLTNSK
+352 NWKPYAGTQENSK
-364 QNDGKVQ
+364 VQ
-371 VVKHS
+371 SIK
-376 ASARYVRVSNT
+376 AKAKARYVRITNT
-387 DAACLSEI
+387 DAACLSEM
-395 EVYGRGGVKAV
+395 EVYGRGGMKAV

-411 GWNKGK
+411 GWSGNSDVRK
-417 YMLNGGNWTIC
+417 YMLNGGNWTVR
-428 PISNPTLKSEPIGP
+428 PVSEPTQKAVPLGP

-493 KMKGRRILL
+493 KMKGKRILL
-502 NFDGINWKAIVV
+502 NFDGINWKALVV
-514 LNGKQVGKI
+514 LNGKQVGRI

-530 QFDITD
+530 QFDVTGYLQEGD
-536 HVKDGEN
+536 N
-543 ELCVYVEKNANPGA
+543 ELLVYVQNNDNPGA

-599 WNDVYLTSTE
+599 WNDVFLTATE
-609 AVTISDPIVNT
+609 AVTISDPLVNT
-620 TITDGKATMTPS
+620 TLADGKATMTPS
-632 VFVKNHLATPVK
+632 VFVKNHLSTPVQ
-644 GILRGNIG
+644 GTLRGNIG
-652 DICFEKEIT
+652 DICFEKEVI
-661 LAASTEAEITFS
+661 LGANTETEIVFS
-673 PEEYK
+673 PEEYR
-678 QLANQHMK
+678 QLAGQHMK
-686 LWWPNGYGKPHMYR
+686 LWWPNGYGEPYMYS
-700 ASYTFHTEQAKSTAH
+700 AAYTFHSPQTKSVARMEYQT
-715 TSYFAGIREVT
+715 GIRQVT
-726 YKDEMSR
+726 YKDETTR

-760 GREYDIAVD
+760 AREYDIAVG
-769 YHKQMNCTMI
+769 YHRQMNCTMI

-823 MANANDYMRRIRK
+823 MANANDYMRRIRR

-851 PETLDKQLAGL
+851 PETLDKQLAQL

-882 GHGPYRALPVK
+882 GHGPYRALPIK
-893 EYFEIQTGKLH
+893 QYFEIQTGKLH

-912 PNFESLRRMLAPEH
+912 PNYESLCRMLAPEH
-926 LWPQNEFWG
+926 LWPQNEYWG

-954 AERFGEDRVYAGK
+954 AERFGEDRVYAEK

-1062 TQDIKVIATMYDLK
+1062 AQDIKVIATMYDLK

-1083 SASAHL
+1083 SDSAHL
-1089 PSDSTVNCFEALSPD
+1089 PSDSTVNCFEVLSPD
-1104 TTKSL
+1104 TTKSF

-1114 AISELNNEIL
+1114 AVSLLNGELL

-1136 SKELASVG
+1136 AKELDSMA

-1151 LMFKP
+1151 LMFDP

-1196 LLPGERKAVTIKWKT
+1196 LLPGERKTVTIKWNLFDT
-1211 QDARGTKPVLHV
+1211 RGADPRLKV
-1223 SGLNVKEFIF
+1223 SGYNVKEFIPTL

>member
-1 MLTLK
+1 MHLAK
-6 KNYSLKKDNI
+6 KSL
-16 MLPDI
+16 
-21 FTRYLLRLLI
+21 LL
-31 KNTNFVNEKN
+31 
-41 TYLSYIMRHN
+41 S
-51 NVLKLRN
+51 
-58 LMKKGLALSTLILCG
+58 GLFLG
-73 TMPSMAQHSR
+73 GVMPAVAQENSR
-83 GIGVYPGNPKEFF
+83 GIGVYPGNPLEYF
-96 GPKIEKDNEY
+96 GPQMEKDTKY

-128 LLTDGVIANN
+128 LLTDGVVATN
-138 QPAYLE
+138 QPAFLE
-144 VLTNGKPLPH
+144 VLANGKPLPH

-182 SNMDIE
+182 YNMDIE

-204 PFEHYSMQCEVMG
+204 PFEHYSMQCDVMG
-217 AKSHTFTLKSDT
+217 AKSYSFTVKSDT

-291 MRKGKAVRTIFPA
+291 KRKGKAVRSIFPA
-304 QRFTSVWKAE
+304 QRFTSTWKAT
-314 KKDWAYVDLGTVA
+314 KGDWAYVDLGAVA
-327 NIEEVRLHWLNDGN
+327 DIEEVRLHWLDEGMQ
-341 NGILEISDDAK
+341 GVLEVSDDTR
-352 NWKPFAVLTNSK
+352 NWKPYAGTQENSK
-364 QNDGKVQ
+364 VQ
-371 VVKHS
+371 SIK
-376 ASARYVRVSNT
+376 AKAKARYVRITNT
-387 DAACLSEI
+387 DAACLSEM
-395 EVYGRGGVKAV
+395 EVYGRGGMKAV

-411 GWNKGK
+411 GWSGNSDVRK
-417 YMLNGGNWTIC
+417 YMLNGGNWTVR
-428 PISNPTLKSEPIGP
+428 PVSEPTQKAVPLGP

-464 PNFDDNLSMISESFF
+464 PNFDDNLAMISESFF

-493 KMKGRRILL
+493 QMKGKRILL

-514 LNGKQVGKI
+514 LNGKQVGRI

-536 HVKDGEN
+536 YLQEGDN
-543 ELCVYVEKNANPGA
+543 ELLVYVQNNDNPGA

-599 WNDVYLTSTE
+599 WNDVFLTATE
-609 AVTISDPIVNT
+609 AVTISDPLVNT
-620 TITDGKATMTPS
+620 TLADGKATMTPS
-632 VFVKNHLATPVK
+632 VFVKNHLSTPVQ
-644 GILRGNIG
+644 GTLRGNIG
-652 DICFEKEIT
+652 DICFEKEVI
-661 LAASTEAEITFS
+661 LGANTETEIVFS
-673 PEEYK
+673 PEEYR
-678 QLANQHMK
+678 QLAGQHMK
-686 LWWPNGYGKPHMYR
+686 LWWPNGYGEPYMYS
-700 ASYTFHTEQAKSTAH
+700 AAYTFHSPQTKSVARMEYQT
-715 TSYFAGIREVT
+715 GIRQVT
-726 YKDEMSR
+726 YKDETTR

-760 GREYDIAVD
+760 AREYDIAVG
-769 YHKQMNCTMI
+769 YHRQMNCTMI

-823 MANANDYMRRIRK
+823 MANANDYMRRIRQ

-851 PETLDKQLAGL
+851 PETLDKQLAQL

-882 GHGPYRALPVK
+882 GHGPYRALPIK
-893 EYFEIQTGKLH
+893 QYFEIQTGKLH
-904 SERGMPNM
+904 SERGMPNV
-912 PNFESLRRMLAPEH
+912 PNYESLCRMLAPEH
-926 LWPQNEFWG
+926 LWPQNEYWG

-954 AERFGEDRVYAGK
+954 AERFGEEKVYGDK
-967 MPARLGT
+967 MPMRIGM

-1062 TQDIKVIATMYDLK
+1062 AQDIKVIATMYDLK

-1083 SASAHL
+1083 ADSAHL
-1089 PSDSTVNCFEALSPD
+1089 PSDSTVNCFEVLSPD
-1104 TTKSL
+1104 TTKSF

-1114 AISELNNEIL
+1114 AVSLLNGELL

-1136 SKELASVG
+1136 AKELDSMA

-1151 LMFKP
+1151 LVFKP
-1156 DMHFVITNTGDTPA
+1156 TMHFVITNTGDTPA

-1196 LLPGERKAVTIKWKT
+1196 LLPGERKTVSIKWSQFDT
-1211 QDARGTKPVLHV
+1211 RGADPRLKV
-1223 SGLNVKEFIF
+1223 SGYNVKEFIPTL